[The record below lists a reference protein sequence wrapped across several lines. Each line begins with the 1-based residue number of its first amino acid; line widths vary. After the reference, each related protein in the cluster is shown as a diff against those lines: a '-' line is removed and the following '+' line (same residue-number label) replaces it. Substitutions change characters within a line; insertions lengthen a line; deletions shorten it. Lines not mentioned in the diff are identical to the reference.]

1 MTPQHLQGLSPKIV
15 GHRNATAFFDFHC
28 DERGYIPTAVGQVF
42 GSRGWSLL
50 PDTLKLRVTHLET
63 FFVLVLLAHSP
74 ELEVLRVSI

>member
-1 MTPQHLQGLSPKIV
+1 MTPQYLRGVSPKIV

-50 PDTLKLRVTHLET
+50 PNTLKLRVTYTL
-63 FFVLVLLAHSP
+63 FVLVLLAHSP